1 MRIAVLGP
9 LQVTGL
15 HGPVEITAPKQ
26 RRRSTPWCAGELL
39 PVPQPGGRAPTG
51 SKT

>member
-26 RRRSTPWCAGELL
+26 RRRRHPLVCRQTS
-39 PVPQPGGRAPTG
+39 PVPQTGSRGPTG

>member
-26 RRRSTPWCAGELL
+26 RRLL
-39 PVPQPGGRAPTG
+39 GLPLANRGTAVSIDRTSHP
-51 SKT
+51 